1 MILSIPRYSLCLIF
15 QQENQNNRSLP
26 AIRKINWQD
35 SESVCNVNQLFK
47 WAQLPQEEN
56 ERIKNSRDL
65 RKFCVIDRN
74 GQYGY
79 CRQSQE

>member
-1 MILSIPRYSLCLIF
+1 MILSIPRYSLCRIF

-26 AIRKINWQD
+26 DIRKINWQD

-56 ERIKNSRDL
+56 ERIKT
-65 RKFCVIDRN
+65 VIDVSTHCV
-74 GQYGY
+74 QP
-79 CRQSQE
+79 